1 MFPETQV
8 RILPGCSGLPLFSI
22 DSPRESAG
30 SPSWAPEGPR
40 TVQPEPRSA
49 TGVDF
54 FSGADARSR
63 FCVRRLLVA
72 LLVFAHPQRDHSE
85 ANEMPAR
92 LCAVRTRGPVKLFNL
107 GSCGPRVSCHDA
119 RYNDLAKWNSSGLC
133 RDATIPRDTLVG
145 SWRRSLHLREYP
157 SRAPANPHRIG
168 RAGCLEN
175 HRPKDGICTT
185 GVLPQFTLRQHIRSW
200 RADSCA

>member
-1 MFPETQV
+1 MSKVMTPSVYTDSHAGA
-8 RILPGCSGLPLFSI
+8 IPAPPLRHAR
-22 DSPRESAG
+22 DAAAAR
-30 SPSWAPEGPR
+30 
-40 TVQPEPRSA
+40 
-49 TGVDF
+49 DD
-54 FSGADARSR
+54 SGA
-63 FCVRRLLVA
+63 
-72 LLVFAHPQRDHSE
+72 
-85 ANEMPAR
+85 PAG
-92 LCAVRTRGPVKLFNL
+92 LCAVCTRGPVKLFNL
-107 GSCGPRVSCHDA
+107 GSCRPRVSCHDA

-145 SWRRSLHLREYP
+145 SWRRSLQLREYP

-185 GVLPQFTLRQHIRSW
+185 GVLPQFTLRRHISSW